1 MSVGMDT
8 KMGYMPHKPRPKE
21 EIVGVLSDYEQGL
34 SVKDICQKY
43 EISQTTFFRML
54 RVSRGFPADA
64 TRRKI
69 ENKVQKLEKTLKERE
84 REIVLLKAALK
95 KS

>member
-1 MSVGMDT
+1 
-8 KMGYMPHKPRPKE
+8 MPHKPMSKD
-21 EIVGVLSDYEQGL
+21 EIEKILQDYSQGVSIR
-34 SVKDICQKY
+34 DICEKY
-43 EISQTTFFRML
+43 DISQNTFFRML

-84 REIVLLKAALK
+84 REIALLKAALK

>member
-1 MSVGMDT
+1 MDT

-21 EIVGVLSDYEQGL
+21 ETLGILNDYDQGM
-34 SVKDICQKY
+34 SAKDICRKY
-43 EISQTTFFRML
+43 DISESTFFRML
-54 RVSRGFPADA
+54 RVSRGFPANA

-84 REIVLLKAALK
+84 REIALLKAALK